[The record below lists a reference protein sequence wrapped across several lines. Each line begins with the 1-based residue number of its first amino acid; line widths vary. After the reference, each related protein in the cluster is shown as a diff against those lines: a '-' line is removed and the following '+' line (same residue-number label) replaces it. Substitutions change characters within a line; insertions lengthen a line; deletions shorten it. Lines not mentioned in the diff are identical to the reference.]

1 MNSPFLRLVWKEYR
15 SQRNLW
21 LALLTFV
28 ALLGLLFL
36 MVLDKPHREIGSVM
50 AVVSL
55 LTCAIASIL
64 SIMILFTGEEDNR
77 TAQWLRHLP
86 VKTSTLFFAKIFT
99 TFTATLLM
107 AVSCGVVVVLLH
119 VAASLW
125 ETGDLQTFGTSI
137 HLPPQSDLANM
148 VVGATV
154 LVLFSIVWSLLGRRV
169 LPAMG
174 WCAATFFGY
183 TMFVSIVA
191 NGAGSLW
198 SVPVIVSAV
207 VACGML
213 MPRWHRGVGRY
224 GNGGSISSVVGRISL
239 RLPTST
245 TSWWTAGLARAA
257 SKSPLMRRTWAM
269 LIWQQLRSAV
279 PFVIIGILLIV
290 PTILLHVEWRDSPAT
305 SFLLAF
311 FTVECGLRT
320 FRSDQ
325 KQLNSLFWAH
335 KGVSPLTVW
344 LSRHAVWFLVLLL
357 LTAMLLV
364 AESLA
369 FPDVERI
376 TKDSSFRGPGRFS
389 VTYLLHLV
397 SLPINGWS
405 VRGETYTG
413 TGFVFTFAAAW
424 LCGGYAI
431 GHLCAVW
438 CRQPLMATC
447 GALLLFVGFHIW
459 LTYLLVMDVTPW
471 LAAIPLIIS
480 LMAAAVWTRR
490 QWSDRQW
497 SWKIGLQRTLL
508 VGLPILSL
516 WPLYVVGRVFVPN
529 VRLWSVFNV
538 ADGNTYPLNVER
550 MEKDVVTQLSPSPP
564 EWQDAWARV
573 YQATAVYDTAPGA
586 LGYGVGRHGLELQT
600 LQPHQIGNGV
610 AALDVILKSDREK
623 LWLPIRHC
631 LPGDAHFS
639 GRVAGLLIQES
650 VRALKAD
657 DSETCVTRLIQAK
670 QLLNYLGRRCL
681 GYPQF
686 VEAIVWMRIVDQAF
700 HQAVADDRI
709 TREQLD
715 RITKQLSQ
723 SNALPPYSHDM
734 LANRLMFWYSMH
746 NRRGPNWDRYTADLK
761 KRKINIRHSD
771 NGIVTNFLNSSWT
784 ERTRFLSILRAAT
797 AVEASASDNEAARIE
812 LRRMLSTQ
820 RNFLEYLAIELPTVV
835 PVWHATDANPNF
847 IAAWNSHRA
856 TIVLIALQKY
866 RRQHGEFPEELTGLD
881 DLEALKPWLQ
891 DAGSHG
897 SFSFAPKGFGRDFI
911 LHTSS
916 QSPRLAVNGNQPLL
930 LSSSTLKPRL
940 DDADSL
946 RQAYHMPSNPNRIL
960 YPDHI
965 YGTAFLGVDEASGEA
980 QKEDGERPKAETGNK

>member
-1 MNSPFLRLVWKEYR
+1 MNSQFLRLVWKEYR

-64 SIMILFTGEEDNR
+64 SIMILFVGEEDNR

-107 AVSCGVVVVLLH
+107 AVSCGMVVVLLH
-119 VAASLW
+119 LAASLW

-154 LVLFSIVWSLLGRRV
+154 LALFSIVWSLLGRRV

-191 NGAGSLW
+191 NGASSLW
-198 SVPVIVSAV
+198 SVPVIVGAI
-207 VACGML
+207 VACGVL
-213 MPRWHRGVGRY
+213 APRWHRGVGRY

-245 TSWWTAGLARAA
+245 TGWWTAGLARAA
-257 SKSPLMRRTWAM
+257 SKSPLMRRTWAV
-269 LIWQQLRSAV
+269 LVWQQLRSAV
-279 PFVIIGILLIV
+279 PFAIIGLLLIV
-290 PTILLHVEWRDSPAT
+290 PTILLHLEWGDFPAT
-305 SFLLAF
+305 PFLLAF

-344 LSRHAVWFLVLLL
+344 LSRHAVWVSVLLL
-357 LTAMLLV
+357 LTAALLL
-364 AESLA
+364 AESRA
-369 FPDVERI
+369 FPDVARVGR
-376 TKDSSFRGPGRFS
+376 DSFHGPGRFS
-389 VTYLLHLV
+389 VTHLLHLV

-447 GALLLFVGFHIW
+447 AAFLLFLGFYVWLTHLLLQ
-459 LTYLLVMDVTPW
+459 DVTPW
-471 LAAIPLIIS
+471 LAAFPMIVA
-480 LMAAAVWTRR
+480 MFAAAAWTRR

-497 SWKIGLQRTLL
+497 SLRIGLQRTLL
-508 VGLPILSL
+508 LALSILCV
-516 WPLYVVGRVFVPN
+516 WPLYIVGRVAVPATR
-529 VRLWSVFNV
+529 VHASII
-538 ADGNTYPLNVER
+538 ADSNNGKSTDTER
-550 MEKDVVTQLSPSPP
+550 FMKGLSTQPASSPP
-564 EWQDAWARV
+564 EWQDAWRRV
-573 YQATAVYDTAPGA
+573 YQATAAPHST
-586 LGYGVGRHGLELQT
+586 LGDYEYVVGPHGLMLPAFPPDQ
-600 LQPHQIGNGV
+600 LKDGM
-610 AALDVILKSDREK
+610 ASLDVILNSDLET
-623 LWLPIRHC
+623 LWMPIQYRMPEC
-631 LPGDAHFS
+631 PNFPS
-639 GRVAGLLIQES
+639 RVARLLIQES
-650 VRALKAD
+650 AHALESGN
-657 DSETCVTRLIQAK
+657 SEMCIDRLIQAK
-670 QLLNYLGRRCL
+670 RLLNYLGQESI
-681 GYPQF
+681 GFPQF
-686 VEAIVWMRIVDQAF
+686 VDAFTWMQVVDQAI
-700 HQAVADDRI
+700 QQVVADDRI
-709 TREQLD
+709 SVEQLD
-715 RITKQLSQ
+715 QLTEQLSPLDT
-723 SNALPPYSHDM
+723 SPPYSTSM
-734 LANRLMFWYSMH
+734 LANRLNFWYSIH
-746 NRRGPNWDRYTADLK
+746 NQQGPIWDRYAEYLK
-761 KRKINIRHSD
+761 KRKIDIAHSG
-771 NGIVTNFLNSSWT
+771 NQTLGIFVNRSWT
-784 ERTRFLSILRAAT
+784 ERTRFLTILNAAT
-797 AVEASASDNEAARIE
+797 VLNFSETENQQAKFE

-820 RNFLEYLAIELPTVV
+820 RHLNSYLSGELPDVFPLGYRLNV
-835 PVWHATDANPNF
+835 DSDF
-847 IAAWNSHRA
+847 RA
-856 TIVLIALQKY
+856 THNSRRATMLIIALQKH
-866 RRQHGEFPEELTGLD
+866 RREYGEYPKELTELD
-881 DLEALKPWLQ
+881 DLEAMKPWLQ
-891 DAGSHG
+891 DANSNEL
-897 SFSFAPKGFGRDFI
+897 FSFASQGVGRDFV
-911 LHTSS
+911 LNTPS
-916 QSPRLAVNGNQPLL
+916 QSPRLAMNAKQPLL
-930 LSSSTLKPRL
+930 WSSTSIKPSL
-940 DDADSL
+940 DDAKSL
-946 RQAYHMPSNPNRIL
+946 RNAWHLPLNPNRIL

-965 YGTAFLGVDEASGEA
+965 FGTVFLGVDKASGEA
-980 QKEDGERPKAETGNK
+980 KKEDGERPKAETGKK

>member
-257 SKSPLMRRTWAM
+257 SKSPLMRRTWAV
-269 LIWQQLRSAV
+269 LVWQQLRSAV
-279 PFVIIGILLIV
+279 PFAIIGLLLIV
-290 PTILLHVEWRDSPAT
+290 PTILLHLEWGDFPAT
-305 SFLLAF
+305 PFLLAF

-325 KQLNSLFWAH
+325 KQLNSLFWSH
-335 KGVSPLTVW
+335 EGVSPLTVW
-344 LSRHAVWFLVLLL
+344 LSRHAVWVSVLLL
-357 LTAMLLV
+357 LTAALLL

-369 FPDVERI
+369 FPDVARVG
-376 TKDSSFRGPGRFS
+376 KDPFHGPGRFS
-389 VTYLLHLV
+389 VTHLLHLV

-438 CRQPLMATC
+438 CRQLLMATC
-447 GALLLFVGFHIW
+447 AAFLLFLGFYVWLTHLLLQ
-459 LTYLLVMDVTPW
+459 DVTPW
-471 LAAIPLIIS
+471 LAAFPLIVA
-480 LMAAAVWTRR
+480 MFAAAAWTRR

-497 SWKIGLQRTLL
+497 SLRIGMERTLL
-508 VGLPILSL
+508 VGLPILCV
-516 WPLYVVGRVFVPN
+516 WPLYVAGRVAVPAAR
-529 VRLWSVFNV
+529 VHASII
-538 ADGNTYPLNVER
+538 ADSNNGKSTDTER
-550 MEKDVVTQLSPSPP
+550 FAKGLHTQPAPSPP
-564 EWQDAWARV
+564 EWQDAWERV
-573 YQATAVYDTAPGA
+573 YQATTVYHGSK
-586 LGYGVGRHGLELQT
+586 GVQSFYVGHQGLEVQT
-600 LQPHQIGNGV
+600 PPPHQIRNGV
-610 AALDVILKSDREK
+610 AALDVILNSDREK
-623 LWLPIRHC
+623 LWLPIRHR
-631 LPGDAHFS
+631 LPGDPHFS

-670 QLLNYLGRRCL
+670 QLLNYLGRESI

-686 VEAIVWMRIVDQAF
+686 VDAFTWMQVVDQAI
-700 HQAVADDRI
+700 QQVVADDRI
-709 TREQLD
+709 SVEQLD
-715 RITKQLSQ
+715 ELTERLSPLDT
-723 SNALPPYSHDM
+723 SPPYSTSM
-734 LANRLMFWYSMH
+734 LANRLNFWYSIH
-746 NRRGPNWDRYTADLK
+746 NQQGPIWDRYAEYLM
-761 KRKINIRHSD
+761 KRKIDIAHSG
-771 NGIVTNFLNSSWT
+771 NQTLQFFVRSSWT
-784 ERTRFLSILRAAT
+784 ERTRFLTILNAAT
-797 AVEASASDNEAARIE
+797 VLNFSETENEQAKFE

-820 RNFLEYLAIELPTVV
+820 RYLNHYLSGDLPDVF
-835 PVWHATDANPNF
+835 PLGYRLNIDSDF
-847 IAAWNSHRA
+847 RAAHNSRRA
-856 TIVLIALQKY
+856 TMLIIALQKH

-881 DLEALKPWLQ
+881 DLEALRPWLQ
-891 DAGSHG
+891 DAESHG
-897 SFSFAPKGFGRDFI
+897 SFSFAPNGFGRDFI
-911 LHTSS
+911 LHTPS
-916 QSPRLAVNGNQPLL
+916 QSPRLAVNGSQPLL
-930 LSSSTLKPRL
+930 LSSSTLKPRV
-940 DDADSL
+940 DDAHSL

-965 YGTAFLGVDEASGEA
+965 YGTAFLGVEEASGEA
-980 QKEDGERPKAETGNK
+980 KKEDGERPKAETGKK